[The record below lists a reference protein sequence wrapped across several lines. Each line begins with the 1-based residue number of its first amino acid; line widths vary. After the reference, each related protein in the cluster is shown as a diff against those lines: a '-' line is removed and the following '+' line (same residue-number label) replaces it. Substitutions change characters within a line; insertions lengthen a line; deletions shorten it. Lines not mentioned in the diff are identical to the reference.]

1 LTDILYKAYNITYLL
16 ILFIIKNMKKKII
29 LLVAVLIAGS
39 SASFATG
46 TGKTEKLKVYGNCG
60 MCEARIEKAAKSVDG
75 IVSAEWDKK
84 TGLLEVKSR
93 NSNADYQKV
102 HLAVAV
108 AGHDTDKQK
117 ATDDAYNKLHSC
129 CKYDR
134 KSEAAKIIIQK

>member
-1 LTDILYKAYNITYLL
+1 
-16 ILFIIKNMKKKII
+16 MKKKII